1 MRKYAV
7 CAFTPSQCIKRIWLQ
22 KPVKSKDFLTV
33 IPFGKKRDV
42 EQNVVA
48 DYCFILFEQ
57 ALREGLCIYFTKC
70 NQTPYKINNF
80 TLL

>member
-1 MRKYAV
+1 MQYVLSLLLHALNGFDCKSPLNQKI
-7 CAFTPSQCIKRIWLQ
+7 FWLL
-22 KPVKSKDFLTV
+22 FLLE
-33 IPFGKKRDV
+33 KRDV